1 MKIKVKHRETEIVV
15 EDDYEGL
22 NGNNSDY
29 FNPWLN

>member
-1 MKIKVKHRETEIVV
+1 MSEKINRIIQEIEF

>member
-1 MKIKVKHRETEIVV
+1 MNRIMQEIEF

-29 FNPWLN
+29 FNPWIK